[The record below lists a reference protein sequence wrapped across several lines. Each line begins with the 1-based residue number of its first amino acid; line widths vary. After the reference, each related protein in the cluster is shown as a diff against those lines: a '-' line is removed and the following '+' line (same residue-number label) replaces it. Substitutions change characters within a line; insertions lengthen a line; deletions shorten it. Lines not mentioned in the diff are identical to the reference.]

1 MTKLKDIFSRNV
13 LIYYKTFKDNYIPVI
28 FELNDPTYI
37 TYNNKKFS
45 YTTDIDNAIAFKTKE
60 EIIKLEILNTL
71 DYKIIQLSELYTIGY
86 NITNFNSKIVIAT
99 TWLPIDE
106 HKTKANLI
114 VTTDR
119 NKAQET
125 LEHFISENILEL
137 HKEILKLTEIKL
149 PEIIG

>member
-1 MTKLKDIFSRNV
+1 M
-13 LIYYKTFKDNYIPVI
+13 
-28 FELNDPTYI
+28 
-37 TYNNKKFS
+37 
-45 YTTDIDNAIAFKTKE
+45 
-60 EIIKLEILNTL
+60 
-71 DYKIIQLSELYTIGY
+71 
-86 NITNFNSKIVIAT
+86 IAT